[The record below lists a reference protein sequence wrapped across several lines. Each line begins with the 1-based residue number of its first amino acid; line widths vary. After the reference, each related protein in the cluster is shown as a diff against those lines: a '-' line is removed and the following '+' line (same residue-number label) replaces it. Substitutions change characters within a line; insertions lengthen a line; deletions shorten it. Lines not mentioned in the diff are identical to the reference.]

1 MSENDAIRGLMCGWE
16 ENAAFASF
24 PPAAT
29 VSSLQAQRGSCAKRI
44 LYLSRTMKP
53 GDPYMHHQNTCWC
66 FKSYNLV

>member
-1 MSENDAIRGLMCGWE
+1 MSENDAIRGIMCGWE
-16 ENAAFASF
+16 ENAVFASF

-53 GDPYMHHQNTCWC
+53 GDP
-66 FKSYNLV
+66 